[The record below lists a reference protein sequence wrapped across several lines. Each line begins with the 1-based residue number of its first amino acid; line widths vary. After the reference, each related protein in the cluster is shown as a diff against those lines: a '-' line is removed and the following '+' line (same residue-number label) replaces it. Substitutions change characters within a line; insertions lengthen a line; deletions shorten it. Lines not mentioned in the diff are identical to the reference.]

1 MTTSMNSQT
10 ALAAG
15 AQAINARVQATK
27 QVLGWNGRGEALVA
41 LPDGSLWIG
50 ARLLSSPLF
59 RAALVAQ
66 RELAVFAAAWDAQAV
81 QVAQHPV
88 ASACDAEADDL
99 DAFALAW
106 DAQAAALGH
115 PDIDISELAEGW

>member
-1 MTTSMNSQT
+1 MTTRSAVQ
-10 ALAAG
+10 A
-15 AQAINARVQATK
+15 AQAINARAQTTK

-41 LPDGSLWIG
+41 LPDGSLWVG

-59 RAALVAQ
+59 RAALVAKQ
-66 RELAVFAAAWDAQAV
+66 ELAAFALAWDAQAA
-81 QVAQHPV
+81 QVAQHP
-88 ASACDAEADDL
+88 ATCACEAEADDL
-99 DAFALAW
+99 DAFVLAW